1 VNPAEPIEASN
12 RQAGDRREGTMNT
25 ATKHWTHDVIG
36 ACTGIA
42 GLALLVATVAAGGA
56 IGLGVGAVIG
66 GGFAFGVLACGVK
79 EAVARR
85 GDRRAEAR
93 EAPFARY
100 APASAIVPMPHFD
113 ATASEFDATGQ
124 PGFAPITS
132 LTEVQALRQRAARER
147 EEHRAGLKGA

>member
-1 VNPAEPIEASN
+1 
-12 RQAGDRREGTMNT
+12 MNT

-56 IGLGVGAVIG
+56 MGLGVGAVIG

-85 GDRRAEAR
+85 GDRRSVEAR
-93 EAPFARY
+93 EAPFVSC

-132 LTEVQALRQRAARER
+132 LTEVQVLRQRAARER

>member
-1 VNPAEPIEASN
+1 
-12 RQAGDRREGTMNT
+12 MNT

-85 GDRRAEAR
+85 GDWRSV
-93 EAPFARY
+93 EAPFASC
-100 APASAIVPMPHFD
+100 APASAIVAMPHFD

-132 LTEVQALRQRAARER
+132 LTEVQVRRQRAARER